1 MNYSDLIVS
10 TDKIRKSAKRVSR
23 NDEICD
29 YYQTLSRESINNERL
44 YHQGSNVRTCYKYW
58 DIDYYRI
65 QSVKDIKKIQLCKD
79 KFCVNCQNLLSQRR
93 EVKYITYLDEL
104 RKTYDIYH
112 TVFTVPN
119 CNGISLLNVLNTM
132 YAKFPY
138 IIQYM
143 EGKRKCNGIDFKN
156 FGFVGAI
163 RAVEITTKQVGNEF
177 EYHPHFHCLFLF
189 RKGLDKKRKHIN
201 DYSFN
206 NGKLVRYFTDIEIF
220 LQKVWYLL
228 YNGIRL
234 TKEEFDNLKLGY
246 SVTCDD
252 SRGKYH
258 QVFKYVLKG
267 TFKKGQPL
275 FPYDVFKNLYYALY
289 RRKMIQG
296 YGILNKFKFD
306 DDIPSEKI
314 DEYYQAVVSELRS
327 IETPEDILSNLDEV
341 LKDLDERPYIKYISR
356 QKIIRII
363 SEKNNE
369 I

>member
-1 MNYSDLIVS
+1 M
-10 TDKIRKSAKRVSR
+10 
-23 NDEICD
+23 
-29 YYQTLSRESINNERL
+29 
-44 YHQGSNVRTCYKYW
+44 
-58 DIDYYRI
+58 
-65 QSVKDIKKIQLCKD
+65 
-79 KFCVNCQNLLSQRR
+79 
-93 EVKYITYLDEL
+93 
-104 RKTYDIYH
+104 
-112 TVFTVPN
+112 
-119 CNGISLLNVLNTM
+119 
-132 YAKFPY
+132 
-138 IIQYM
+138 
-143 EGKRKCNGIDFKN
+143 
-156 FGFVGAI
+156 
-163 RAVEITTKQVGNEF
+163 
-177 EYHPHFHCLFLF
+177 
-189 RKGLDKKRKHIN
+189 
-201 DYSFN
+201 
-206 NGKLVRYFTDIEIF
+206 
-220 LQKVWYLL
+220 L